1 MIIGFGNNVVSSLA
15 ADITATQTTIQVMPG
30 AGALFAG
37 LLTYDYANDSNPLK
51 VYAKITLTDAKETVF
66 EVCHLTAVNNDMLT
80 VVRGQEGTAAKGWS
94 LNDVIANF
102 ATRGSENQFVQI
114 EQLQSGHY
122 TSAVAGGTANGLTL
136 ALPATFFLN
145 GSTEWALKTPILIYP
160 TLNNTGASTLQ
171 LTMGG
176 RVMGT
181 YPLVKGSNTALR
193 AGDIV
198 AKNPFLAVF
207 NADQGRFIVLNPTT
221 DVGSVRTVNSIGP
234 DVGGNVTLKALDVGA
249 LPVYPNALTVDLNIL
264 GATGQEGV
272 YCQTQNAGATTDKH
286 YPANLAGTLLV
297 TPSAYGCQQEYTTY
311 STRQKFVRGLTGP
324 WNGKDGPWS
333 DWASPP
339 AYGWG
344 MGPQHR
350 DNAYNNV
357 AMVYRINGASAN
369 APGPNVYG
377 VISLPCDGGPST
389 SYLAVQNSGRAFF
402 GYSNLPANGV
412 IWTEAYTVK
421 NPPTAD
427 VIGAV
432 KKSGDRMS
440 GELGSTYT
448 DTYRIVAGQYGTF
461 WRNDGNAL
469 YLMLTKAGDQWGT
482 FNNLR
487 PLAVSTSDGS
497 INVGTSFSVNYTGY
511 INKLGVNPYTNNG
524 QSFNQTNGLHIQ
536 GAGDQYGNIYYLET
550 VGKYGS
556 LSFHI
561 RGGGLDAYP
570 AFNNNGSLSLNGI
583 WPAISNSS
591 GTTWHPDGNVEGPQW
606 GGYLSNWLNQN
617 ISNAQNNAQNWA
629 YQNLVQNVRL
639 TGRINQPDT
648 GGQIRAPDGCVFTG
662 MSGANYNPSI
672 WASYSYV
679 QVLIN
684 GSWRNIGTS

>member
-37 LLTYDYANDSNPLK
+37 LLTYDYVNDSNPLK

-136 ALPATFFLN
+136 ALPATYFLN
-145 GSTEWALKTPILIYP
+145 GSTDWALKTPILIYP

-221 DVGSVRTVNSIGP
+221 DVGSVRSVNAIGP

-249 LPVYPNALTVDLNIL
+249 LPVYPNALTVDLNTL
-264 GATGQEGV
+264 GATSQAGV
-272 YCQTQNAGATTDKH
+272 YCQTKNAGATDEYH
-286 YPANLAGTLLV
+286 YPIKLAGSLLLK
-297 TPSAYGCQQEYTTY
+297 PSAYGCQQEYTEYTAG
-311 STRQKFVRGLTGP
+311 RKFVRDLTGL
-324 WNGKDGPWS
+324 WNGKDGPWG
-333 DWASPP
+333 DWREYFSENHLPP
-339 AYGWG
+339 SYGWG

-377 VISLPCDGGPST
+377 VVSLPCDGGPST

-402 GYSNLPANGV
+402 GYSNKPENGV

-432 KKSGDRMS
+432 KKSGDTMTGQLIAPSVATTPGAIPWGAGPFSEQLNNQAPFFQPNWQWPVTAGGIFAPIAKGVVTRKGQGYPTAVSFGYLLNGTPSFAIPCIHAKGDNVDVNWRFDPNS
-440 GELGSTYT
+440 GQFYSPGAVLASGAIFHT
-448 DTYRIVAGQYGTF
+448 
-461 WRNDGNAL
+461 DGNI
-469 YLMLTKAGDQWGT
+469 T
-482 FNNLR
+482 
-487 PLAVSTSDGS
+487 
-497 INVGTSFSVNYTGY
+497 
-511 INKLGVNPYTNNG
+511 
-524 QSFNQTNGLHIQ
+524 
-536 GAGDQYGNIYYLET
+536 GNI
-550 VGKYGS
+550 
-556 LSFHI
+556 
-561 RGGGLDAYP
+561 
-570 AFNNNGSLSLNGI
+570 
-583 WPAISNSS
+583 
-591 GTTWHPDGNVEGPQW
+591 W

-648 GGQIRAPDGCVFTG
+648 GGQVRVPDGCVFTG
-662 MSGANYNPSI
+662 MSGANYDPSI

-679 QVLIN
+679 QILIN

>member
-176 RVMGT
+176 RVVGT

-234 DVGGNVTLKALDVGA
+234 DVGGNVTLKAPDVGA
-249 LPVYPNALTVDLNIL
+249 LPVYPNALTVDLNTI
-264 GATGQEGV
+264 GAPSQAGV
-272 YCQTQNAGATTDKH
+272 YCQTENAGATTAKH
-286 YPANLAGTLLV
+286 YPVNLAGTLLV

-350 DNAYNNV
+350 DDAYNNV
-357 AMVYRINGASAN
+357 AMIYRVNGTSAN
-369 APGPNVYG
+369 APGSNVYG

-432 KKSGDRMS
+432 KKAGDTMTGPLTTPYVASTPNVMPEGAGAYADQLNSKAPFYQPNWQWEPNTGGIFVPIAKGTSTRKGQGYPTAVTYGYLMPGTNEFAHPTIHVRGDNNFECVWDFNPQSGAISSKAGTVAVLDLDIPPGIIHAWPGETPPAGWLMCNGS
-440 GELGSTYT
+440 GFNTSQCPRLAWAFPGGQLPDLRGAFLRGKDNGKGVDPNRTLLSIQPGQAPASAIGGGEWGNYAGRDTGHTVGTGT
-448 DTYRIVAGQYGTF
+448 DNTGTYRVMQETEQQRETRPYNVAINYIV
-461 WRNDGNAL
+461 
-469 YLMLTKAGDQWGT
+469 
-482 FNNLR
+482 
-487 PLAVSTSDGS
+487 
-497 INVGTSFSVNYTGY
+497 
-511 INKLGVNPYTNNG
+511 
-524 QSFNQTNGLHIQ
+524 
-536 GAGDQYGNIYYLET
+536 
-550 VGKYGS
+550 
-556 LSFHI
+556 
-561 RGGGLDAYP
+561 
-570 AFNNNGSLSLNGI
+570 
-583 WPAISNSS
+583 
-591 GTTWHPDGNVEGPQW
+591 
-606 GGYLSNWLNQN
+606 
-617 ISNAQNNAQNWA
+617 
-629 YQNLVQNVRL
+629 
-639 TGRINQPDT
+639 
-648 GGQIRAPDGCVFTG
+648 RA
-662 MSGANYNPSI
+662 A
-672 WASYSYV
+672 
-679 QVLIN
+679 
-684 GSWRNIGTS
+684 